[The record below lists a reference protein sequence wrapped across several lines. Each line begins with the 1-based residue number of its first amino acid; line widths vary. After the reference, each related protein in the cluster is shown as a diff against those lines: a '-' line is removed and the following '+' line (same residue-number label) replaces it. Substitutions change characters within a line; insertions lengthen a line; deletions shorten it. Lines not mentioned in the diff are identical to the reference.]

1 MEFRNPYSARVPS
14 EGMTFEEESMTIESE
29 AAGTTIDSYLKRYQ
43 ATGLLGDPVRYS
55 AGQFGDFADLQT
67 FQESMNTVARVT
79 ETFASLP
86 AELRAKFDNNPSIYV
101 EFISDPKNAKE
112 AIDLGLLD
120 APEHQFLPE
129 GKPEEGVK
137 NETTQIDQTAT
148 PPASQNA

>member
-14 EGMTFEEESMTIESE
+14 EGMTFEEASMTIESE
-29 AAGTTIDSYLKRYQ
+29 APGTTIDSYLKRYQ

-79 ETFASLP
+79 ETFAALP
-86 AELRAKFDNNPSIYV
+86 AALRAKFDNNPANYV
-101 EFISDPKNAKE
+101 EFISDPANVKE
-112 AIDLGLLD
+112 AVELGLLD

-129 GKPEEGVK
+129 GKPEEGVS
-137 NETTQIDQTAT
+137 NENSSNAQTAT
-148 PPASQNA
+148 PSPSQDS